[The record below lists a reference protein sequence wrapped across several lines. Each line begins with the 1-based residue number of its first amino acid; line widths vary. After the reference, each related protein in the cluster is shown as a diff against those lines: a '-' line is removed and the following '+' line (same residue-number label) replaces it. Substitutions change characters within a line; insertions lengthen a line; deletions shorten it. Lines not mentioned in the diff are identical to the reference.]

1 MKKKVLLISLALCLL
16 MLFAVAAP
24 VMAYDPK
31 PDPSLVVGI
40 VSAPNLSIP
49 PTVIPTLNGEIVL
62 GLHITDYAYS
72 TILGSATGNEED
84 WYQLNVGTS
93 IGSGVDTIVTAISS
107 EHDVYTFN
115 GLGYWTYTGPT
126 FTYKGPSCGAAV
138 NGAVITTGKVLHG
151 LLVTGIGTIH
161 FTSGPLAGV
170 TTVDTWA
177 GVGFLDNSGIYAA
190 TYYGA

>member
-1 MKKKVLLISLALCLL
+1 VKKKVLLISLAMCLL
-16 MLFAVAAP
+16 ILFAVAAP

-72 TILGSATGNEED
+72 STLGSAIGSEED
-84 WYQLNVGTS
+84 WYQLNTLTS
-93 IGSGVDTIVTAISS
+93 TGSGVDTIVTSISK
-107 EHDVYTFN
+107 EQDVYTFN
-115 GLGYWTYTGPT
+115 GLGYWTYTGPD
-126 FTYKGPSCGAAV
+126 FTYNGPTCDAAVHGAA
-138 NGAVITTGKVLHG
+138 ITTGKVLHG
-151 LLVTGIGTIH
+151 LLVTGVGTIQ

-170 TTVDTWA
+170 TAVDIWA
-177 GVGFLDNSGIYAA
+177 GIGYSDNSGIYAA
-190 TYYGA
+190 TYYVP